1 MYSIVLP
8 VKNKRIN
15 LSHGLHSPGF
25 YISEGGKVGRQLVE
39 EMNASLCKG

>member
-1 MYSIVLP
+1 MYSVVLP

-15 LSHGLHSPGF
+15 LSHGPCPPGF
-25 YISEGGKVGRQLVE
+25 YISEGGKVGRQLAE